1 MEERILFEIP
11 ENNSV
16 YYMVKMKESS
26 IPIRIL
32 REELIKRNSKL
43 VELYEKQK
51 EKSLNPFLKR
61 KREAPDSN
69 RNNSEDI
76 SSDETQHI
84 YRNTKIKK
92 EKNFSHASNNKFSG
106 IQQRIIPNNNK
117 NEFSS
122 MNIHKEKSLPNINT
136 IKSFKEDKKFYEREG
151 SLLQDIP
158 IKVINVGYKNRSEK
172 KLYCLVKWK
181 QKEKIR
187 ILDSIVEC
195 EKMKKDYPL
204 LLLDFY
210 ESKLVFL
217 DGD

>member
-1 MEERILFEIP
+1 
-11 ENNSV
+11 
-16 YYMVKMKESS
+16 MVKMKNSS
-26 IPIRIL
+26 LPRRIS

-43 VELYEKQK
+43 VEQYEKQYK
-51 EKSLNPFLKR
+51 KSVNPFLKR
-61 KREAPDSN
+61 KREAPDSI

-84 YRNTKIKK
+84 HHNIKIKK
-92 EKNFSHASNNKFSG
+92 EKKISHSPGNKFNG

-117 NEFSS
+117 NEFSF
-122 MNIHKEKSLPNINT
+122 MNIHKDKSPPNIT
-136 IKSFKEDKKFYEREG
+136 SIKTFKEDKKLFEREG

-158 IKVINVGYKNRSEK
+158 INVINVGYKNRSEK
-172 KLYCLVKWK
+172 KLYCLVKWR
-181 QKEKIR
+181 QKENIR

-195 EKMKKDYPL
+195 EKMKKEYPL

>member
-1 MEERILFEIP
+1 MEEKIMFEIP

-16 YYMVKMKESS
+16 YYMVKMKDSS
-26 IPIRIL
+26 LPRRIS
-32 REELIKRNSKL
+32 RDELIKRNRKL
-43 VELYEKQK
+43 VEQYEKQFK
-51 EKSLNPFLKR
+51 KSANPFLKR

-84 YRNTKIKK
+84 HHNIKNKK
-92 EKNFSHASNNKFSG
+92 EKKNSHSPNNKFNG
-106 IQQRIIPNNNK
+106 IQQRIIPNNDK
-117 NEFSS
+117 NEFSF
-122 MNIHKEKSLPNINT
+122 MNTHKEKSPPNIT
-136 IKSFKEDKKFYEREG
+136 CIKSFKEDKKMFEREG

-158 IKVINVGYKNRSEK
+158 ISVINVGYKNRSEK
-172 KLYCLVKWK
+172 KLYCLVKWR
-181 QKEKIR
+181 QKENIR

-195 EKMKKDYPL
+195 EKMRKEYPL

>member
-1 MEERILFEIP
+1 MEEKILFEIP

-16 YYMVKMKESS
+16 YYMVKMKDSS
-26 IPIRIL
+26 LPRRIS
-32 REELIKRNSKL
+32 RDELIKRNRKL
-43 VELYEKQK
+43 VEQYEKQFK
-51 EKSLNPFLKR
+51 KSANPFLKR
-61 KREAPDSN
+61 KREAPDAN

-84 YRNTKIKK
+84 HHNIKNKIEKK
-92 EKNFSHASNNKFSG
+92 NSLSPNNKF
-106 IQQRIIPNNNK
+106 
-117 NEFSS
+117 
-122 MNIHKEKSLPNINT
+122 MNTHKEKSPPNIT
-136 IKSFKEDKKFYEREG
+136 CIKSFKEDKKMFEREG

-158 IKVINVGYKNRSEK
+158 ISVINVGYKNRSEK
-172 KLYCLVKWK
+172 KLYCLVKWR
-181 QKEKIR
+181 QKENIR

-195 EKMKKDYPL
+195 EKMRKEYPL